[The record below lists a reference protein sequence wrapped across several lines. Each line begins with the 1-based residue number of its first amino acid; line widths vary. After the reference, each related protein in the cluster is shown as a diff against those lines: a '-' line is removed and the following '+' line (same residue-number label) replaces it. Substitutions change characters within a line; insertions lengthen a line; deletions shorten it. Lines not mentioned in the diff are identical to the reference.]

1 MLTYSSLTNLWSDK
15 SIFEMFAVNF
25 STKYLTEF
33 SQRSVPF
40 RPSSFNPEQLSEMC
54 WIDSKFSCLAQ
65 DSCKICKLSLQ
76 KALPDYDRAQYI
88 KNRFDK
94 LDIFQLSCLSSESQN
109 YNWTVR
115 IEQRMKLCTYPK
127 IQAIHAQAMS
137 KVENI

>member
-15 SIFEMFAVNF
+15 SIFKMFAVNF

-40 RPSSFNPEQLSEMC
+40 KPSSFNPEQLSEIC

-76 KALPDYDRAQYI
+76 KALPDYDRAQYVES
-88 KNRFDK
+88 RFK
-94 LDIFQLSCLSSESQN
+94 KMKILYPWHEWFLSPCLWQN
-109 YNWTVR
+109 IPVLEFSREGY
-115 IEQRMKLCTYPK
+115 K
-127 IQAIHAQAMS
+127 IRKGIA
-137 KVENI
+137 